1 MTETN
6 NTLSVLGT
14 PPFGE
19 DHSSAKLTEADLV
32 EIFRLWDNGVA
43 QKRIAECVGCSP
55 SYINSILNSRSRV

>member
-1 MTETN
+1 MTESKYT
-6 NTLSVLGT
+6 SVLGT

-19 DHSSAKLTEADLV
+19 DHPSAKLTEADCI

-55 SYINSILNSRSRV
+55 SHVSNILNARSRV